1 MKYSL
6 IRITKQLLQPIQFTR
21 EKLLGKTFSLDY
33 ISVANVVFFFFKC
46 AVRDNRNIIQLK
58 HKSHGL
64 MGPAA
69 GRGEDGV
76 DTAALSI
83 GHRGK
88 AS

>member
-1 MKYSL
+1 ML
-6 IRITKQLLQPIQFTR
+6 F
-21 EKLLGKTFSLDY
+21 
-33 ISVANVVFFFFKC
+33 FFFFKC